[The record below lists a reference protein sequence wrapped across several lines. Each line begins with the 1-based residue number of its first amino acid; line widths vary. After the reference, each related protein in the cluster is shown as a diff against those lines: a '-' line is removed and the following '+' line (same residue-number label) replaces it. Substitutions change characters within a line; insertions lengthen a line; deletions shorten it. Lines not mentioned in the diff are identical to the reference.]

1 MVRVKMAILKTEAVV
16 LRMQE
21 YGESSK
27 ILTLY
32 TRDYG
37 RLKVLAKGARRLKS
51 RFGGVLDLINYI
63 TIVFYQK
70 ETRDLQLLSQADLV
84 RPFLHLRED
93 LHRLALA
100 SALVELIDRTESGQ
114 MPNPRLFKLLVGC
127 LIGIDESGNAEV
139 YFDYFTLHFLG
150 FAGFRPRLRRC
161 LHCGQKPK
169 GYVVNFQFRRGGYF
183 CENCSSN
190 NQEGGLQVS
199 VATIH
204 SLLALRDAKFT
215 TVGQFS
221 FSQTIQREIE
231 ALFLYFLRYHVEG
244 FRNSTSLEFLQRL
257 DKNNLTQWLQS
268 TQTCKEEISV

>member
-51 RFGGVLDLINYI
+51 RFGGVLDLINYV

-204 SLLALRDAKFT
+204 SLLALRDANFT

>member
-1 MVRVKMAILKTEAVV
+1 MVRVKMAILKTEAIV

-70 ETRDLQLLSQADLV
+70 VTRDLPLLSQADLV

-204 SLLALRDAKFT
+204 SLLALRDANFT

>member
-1 MVRVKMAILKTEAVV
+1 MVRVKMAILKTEAIV

-51 RFGGVLDLINYI
+51 RFGGVLDLINYV

-204 SLLALRDAKFT
+204 SLLALRDANFT